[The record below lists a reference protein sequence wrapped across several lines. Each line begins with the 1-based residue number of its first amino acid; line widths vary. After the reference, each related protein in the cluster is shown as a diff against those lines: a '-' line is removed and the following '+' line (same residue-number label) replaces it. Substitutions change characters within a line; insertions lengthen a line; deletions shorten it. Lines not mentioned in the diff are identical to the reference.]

1 MPILNGKAYW
11 ASVVSP
17 NTTFDADGVYSVD
30 LAVDAENKKK
40 AEADGLSI
48 KNKGDERG
56 DFVTIK
62 RKAKRKDGSAN
73 KAPDVMDGM
82 KRPLQNTLIG
92 NGSDVNVLYKTYE
105 WNHKPTGRSGTSAD
119 LQAVQV
125 VNLIPYEG
133 TGSSANAFEEV
144 PEGKVDNPSTTQE
157 FAEIPV

>member
-17 NTTFDADGVYSVD
+17 NTTFDEDGVYSVD
-30 LAVDAENKKK
+30 IAVDSSNKKL
-40 AEADGLSI
+40 AEAEGLSI

-62 RKAKRKDGSAN
+62 RKAKRKDGNPN

-92 NGSDVNVLYKTYE
+92 NGSDVNVLFKTYE
-105 WNHKPTGRSGTSAD
+105 WNHKPTGRTGKSAD

-125 VNLIPYEG
+125 VNLIAYEG
-133 TGSSANAFEEV
+133 SNSASSAFKEV
-144 PEGKVDNPSTTQE
+144 PEGNVVTSTSTE

>member
-1 MPILNGKAYW
+1 MPVLNGKAYW
-11 ASVVSP
+11 ASVVTP
-17 NTTFDADGVYSVD
+17 NTTFDEDGVYSID
-30 LAVDAENKKK
+30 LAVDEENKKSAV
-40 AEADGLSI
+40 AEGLSI

-56 DFVTIK
+56 DFDTIK

-73 KAPDVMDGM
+73 RAPDIMDNM

-92 NGSDVNVLYKTYE
+92 NGSTVNVLFKTYE
-105 WNHKPTGRSGTSAD
+105 WNHKPTNRSGKSAD

-133 TGSSANAFEEV
+133 SNSGSSAFQEI
-144 PEGKVDNPSTTQE
+144 PEGNVTASTSTE

>member
-17 NTTFDADGVYSVD
+17 NTTFDEDGVYSVD
-30 LAVDAENKKK
+30 IAVDANNKKL
-40 AEADGLSI
+40 AEAEGLSI
-48 KNKGDERG
+48 KNKGDDRG

-62 RKAKRKDGSAN
+62 RKAKRKDGNPN

-105 WNHKPTGRSGTSAD
+105 WTHKPTGRSGKSAD
-119 LQAVQV
+119 LQAIQV
-125 VNLIPYEG
+125 INLVAYEG
-133 TGSSANAFEEV
+133 GSSTASEFEEI
-144 PEGKVDNPSTTQE
+144 PSASNADTSTSE
-157 FAEIPV
+157 FAEVPA

>member
-1 MPILNGKAYW
+1 MPVLNGKAYW
-11 ASVVSP
+11 ASVVTP
-17 NTTFDADGVYSVD
+17 NTTFDEDGVYSID
-30 LAVDAENKKK
+30 LAVDEENKKSAV
-40 AEADGLSI
+40 AEGLSI

-62 RKAKRKDGSAN
+62 RKAKRKDGSAIR
-73 KAPDVMDGM
+73 APDIMDNM

-92 NGSDVNVLYKTYE
+92 NGSTVNVLFKTYE
-105 WNHKPTGRSGTSAD
+105 WNHKPTTRRGKSTD

-133 TGSSANAFEEV
+133 SNSASSAFKEI
-144 PEGKVDNPSTTQE
+144 PEGNVTASTSTE

>member
-17 NTTFDADGVYSVD
+17 NTTFDEDGVYSVD
-30 LAVDAENKKK
+30 IAVDANNKKV
-40 AEADGLSI
+40 AEAEGLSI

-62 RKAKRKDGSAN
+62 RKAKRKDGNPN

-105 WNHKPTGRSGTSAD
+105 WTHKPTGRSGKSAD
-119 LQAVQV
+119 LQAIQV
-125 VNLIPYEG
+125 VNLVAYEG
-133 TGSSANAFEEV
+133 GSSTASEFE
-144 PEGKVDNPSTTQE
+144 
-157 FAEIPV
+157 

>member
-1 MPILNGKAYW
+1 MPVLNGKAYW
-11 ASVVSP
+11 ASVVTP
-17 NTTFDADGVYSVD
+17 NTTFDEDGVYSID
-30 LAVDAENKKK
+30 LAVDEENKKS
-40 AEADGLSI
+40 AVSEGLSI

-62 RKAKRKDGSAN
+62 RKAKRKDGSLN
-73 KAPDVMDGM
+73 RAPDIMDNM

-92 NGSDVNVLYKTYE
+92 NGSTVNVLFKTYE
-105 WNHKPTGRSGTSAD
+105 WNHKPTNRSGKSAD

-133 TGSSANAFEEV
+133 SNSASSAFKEV
-144 PEGKVDNPSTTQE
+144 PEGNVVTSTSTE

>member
-1 MPILNGKAYW
+1 MPVLNGKAYW
-11 ASVVSP
+11 ASVVTP
-17 NTTFDADGVYSVD
+17 NTTFDEDGVYSID
-30 LAVDAENKKK
+30 LAVDEENKKS
-40 AEADGLSI
+40 AVTEGLSI

-62 RKAKRKDGSAN
+62 RKAKRKDGSLN
-73 KAPDVMDGM
+73 RAPDIMDNM

-92 NGSDVNVLYKTYE
+92 NGSTVNVLFKTYE
-105 WNHKPTGRSGTSAD
+105 WNHKPTNRSGKSAD

-133 TGSSANAFEEV
+133 SNSAASAFKEV
-144 PEGKVDNPSTTQE
+144 PEGNVVTSTSTE

>member
-48 KNKGDERG
+48 KNKGDDRG

-82 KRPLQNTLIG
+82 KRPLENTLIG

-105 WNHKPTGRSGTSAD
+105 WTHKPTGRSGKSAD
-119 LQAVQV
+119 LQAIQV
-125 VNLIPYEG
+125 VNLVAYEG
-133 TGSSANAFEEV
+133 GNTTASEFEEIPHASSAS
-144 PEGKVDNPSTTQE
+144 GSTSE
-157 FAEIPV
+157 FAEVPA

>member
-1 MPILNGKAYW
+1 MPVLNGKAYW
-11 ASVVSP
+11 ASVVTP
-17 NTTFDADGVYSVD
+17 NTTFDEDGVYSID
-30 LAVDAENKKK
+30 LAVDEENKKS
-40 AEADGLSI
+40 AVSEGLSI

-62 RKAKRKDGSAN
+62 RKAKRKDGSLN
-73 KAPDVMDGM
+73 RAPDIMDNM

-92 NGSDVNVLYKTYE
+92 NGSTVNVLFKTYE
-105 WNHKPTGRSGTSAD
+105 WNHKPTNRSGKSAD

-133 TGSSANAFEEV
+133 SNSASSAFKEI
-144 PEGKVDNPSTTQE
+144 PEGNVTASTSTE

>member
-1 MPILNGKAYW
+1 MPVLNGKAYW
-11 ASVVSP
+11 ASVVTP
-17 NTTFDADGVYSVD
+17 NTTFDEDGVYSID
-30 LAVDAENKKK
+30 LAVDEENKKS
-40 AEADGLSI
+40 AVSEGLSI

-62 RKAKRKDGSAN
+62 RKAKRKDGSL
-73 KAPDVMDGM
+73 

-92 NGSDVNVLYKTYE
+92 NGSTVNVLFKTYE
-105 WNHKPTGRSGTSAD
+105 WNHKPTNRSGKSAD

-133 TGSSANAFEEV
+133 SNSASSAFKEV
-144 PEGKVDNPSTTQE
+144 PEGNVVTSTSTE

>member
-17 NTTFDADGVYSVD
+17 NTTFDEDGVYSVD
-30 LAVDAENKKK
+30 IAVDANNKKL
-40 AEADGLSI
+40 AEAEGLSI
-48 KNKGDERG
+48 KNKGDDRG

-92 NGSDVNVLYKTYE
+92 NGSDVNVLFKTYE
-105 WNHKPTGRSGTSAD
+105 WNHKPTGRSGKSAD
-119 LQAVQV
+119 LKANQV
-125 VNLIPYEG
+125 IDLVAYEG
-133 TGSSANAFEEV
+133 GNTTASEFEEI
-144 PEGKVDNPSTTQE
+144 PDAPSASTSTSE
-157 FAEIPV
+157 FAEVPA

>member
-1 MPILNGKAYW
+1 MPVLNGKAYW
-11 ASVVSP
+11 ASVVTP
-17 NTTFDADGVYSVD
+17 NTTFDEDGVYSID
-30 LAVDAENKKK
+30 LAVDEENKKSAV
-40 AEADGLSI
+40 AEGLSI

-62 RKAKRKDGSAN
+62 RKAKRKDGSLN
-73 KAPDVMDGM
+73 RAPDIMDNM

-92 NGSDVNVLYKTYE
+92 NGSTVNVLFKTYE
-105 WNHKPTGRSGTSAD
+105 WNHKPTNRSGKSAD

-133 TGSSANAFEEV
+133 SNSASSAFKEV
-144 PEGKVDNPSTTQE
+144 PEGNVVTSTSTE